1 MLYHLLYPLHEVFGA
16 FNVFRYITFRT
27 AYAILTSLLI
37 ALIFGPR
44 IIRFL
49 SSHQIRETIRKDGP
63 QSHIQKTGTPTMG
76 GLLILLSLLLPT
88 LLWADLTNRYIW
100 LVLFVTFAFASLGFA
115 DDYRKVFINGRRGL
129 GARSKF
135 LGQVAV
141 GLVVGLILYWDPINP
156 EVSTRLSI
164 PFFKR
169 IQPELGFWYVP
180 FAALVIT
187 ATSNAVNLTDGLD
200 GLAIGPFMVATAAFI
215 VITYAVGHAG
225 FASYLNIPHVRG
237 AGELAVLGGA
247 MLGASLG
254 FLWFNTYP
262 AQVFMGDVGALA
274 LGGTLGTVALVSKHE
289 LLLFLV
295 GGIFVIEA
303 LSVIVQVVSFKLTG
317 KRVFLMAP
325 LHHHFEQL
333 GWQEPKVIVRFWI
346 IAIVLA
352 LFSLSTLKLR

>member
-1 MLYHLLYPLHEVFGA
+1 MLYHLLYPLHEVFTA

-27 AYAILTSLLI
+27 AYATLTSLLI
-37 ALIFGPR
+37 ALIFGPP

-49 SSHQIRETIRKDGP
+49 SSRQIKETIREDGP
-63 QSHIQKTGTPTMG
+63 QSHMQKTGTPTMG

-100 LVLFVTFAFASLGFA
+100 LVLFVTFAFAFLGFA
-115 DDYRKVFINGRRGL
+115 DDYRKVFVNGKRGL
-129 GARSKF
+129 GARNK
-135 LGQVAV
+135 LLAQIGV
-141 GLVVGLILYWDPINP
+141 GLVVGLILYWDPINSG
-156 EVSTRLSI
+156 VSTRLAV

-169 IQPELGFWYVP
+169 VQPDLGFWYVP

-225 FASYLNIPHVRG
+225 FASYLKIPHVRG
-237 AGELAVLGGA
+237 AGELTVLSGA

-274 LGGTLGTVALVSKHE
+274 LGGALGTVALVSKHE

-317 KRVFLMAP
+317 RRVLLMAP
-325 LHHHFEQL
+325 LHHHFEEL
-333 GWQEPKVIVRFWI
+333 G
-346 IAIVLA
+346 
-352 LFSLSTLKLR
+352 